1 MTNKS
6 YSILILSL
14 TLATSSGVYAA
25 SLYKWVDHEGNTH
38 FGDAIPAEY
47 VKEKYQEMSKSGIV
61 TTTHQR
67 TKTEQEI
74 RKAEEQKA
82 LTERL
87 NKERLAKQTIIDEYD
102 RILLDTYLTE
112 KDLSRTKDRR
122 IATIGG
128 TIRLTRSNIGM
139 LNKTVN
145 QLKKE
150 VEEDADNKKIWK
162 QLKMAKTQLLDYE
175 NFISKKKKEQN
186 EIRTRFDQD
195 IKRFRALKGLP

>member
-1 MTNKS
+1 MTKKH

-14 TLATSSGVYAA
+14 TLATSSGVYGA
-25 SLYKWVDHEGNTH
+25 LYKWVDSEGNTH

-82 LTERL
+82 LEARL
-87 NKERLAKQTIIDEYD
+87 AKERLAKKNIIDEYD

-128 TIRLTRSNIGM
+128 TIRLTKSNIDM
-139 LNKTVN
+139 LNKTVH

-150 VEEDADNKKIWK
+150 VEEDTDNKKIRK
-162 QLKMAKTQLLDYE
+162 QLKMAKAQLLDYE
-175 NFISKKKKEQN
+175 NFISKKKREQN

-195 IKRFRALKGLP
+195 IKRFRTLKGFP